1 MVFISC
7 RKVSKYQGFGTI
19 FNQQQKIV
27 EDKCY
32 IMAVNNIKSG
42 ELSPN
47 YGDISIKSGEIIQQD
62 KNHIL
67 SSF

>member
-1 MVFISC
+1 M
-7 RKVSKYQGFGTI
+7 
-19 FNQQQKIV
+19 

-47 YGDISIKSGEIIQQD
+47 YDDISIKSGEIIQQD